1 MKYSS
6 QNTDEE
12 KGSEPAVETAPEE
25 KDNAWKDEPV
35 KRTVINASVLASQS
49 ELEESGDVLIKAEP
63 SATGDLCRFMVN
75 RFLFEGHS
83 WNFADFE
90 SADGSPLAEA
100 LFSIEELETALV
112 NGSTLTVTRKDKSV
126 VDWEPVAREVGA
138 AIRQCLEA
146 EKPLM
151 AEKVIADMPPEETI
165 REGIQKCIDAEVNPG
180 VAGHGGNIT
189 LTGVTGNTVTIHMGG
204 GCQGCSAADLTLKA
218 GIHGAFR
225 KAVPMVG
232 AILDETDHA
241 AGMNPYFS

>member
-1 MKYSS
+1 MRYNSP
-6 QNTDEE
+6 NLDEDQGTSPVAE
-12 KGSEPAVETAPEE
+12 SAAD
-25 KDNAWKDEPV
+25 DNVWKDEPV
-35 KRTVINASVLASQS
+35 RRTVIHAPVLASAS
-49 ELEESGDVLIKAEP
+49 ELQESGETLIKAEP
-63 SATGDLCRFMVN
+63 SATGDACRFMVN

-83 WNFADFE
+83 WHFPDFE
-90 SADGSPLAEA
+90 SADGSPLAEV
-100 LFSIEELETALV
+100 LFSIEDMETALV
-112 NGSTLTVTRKDKSV
+112 NDSTLTVTRKDKSV
-126 VDWEPVAREVGA
+126 VDWEPLAREVGA

-146 EKPLM
+146 GKPLI

-180 VAGHGGNIT
+180 VAGHGGKIT
-189 LTGVTGNTVTIHMGG
+189 LTGVAGNTVTIHMGG

>member
-6 QNTDEE
+6 QNLDED
-12 KGSEPAVETAPEE
+12 KGSESAVETVPEE
-25 KDNAWKDEPV
+25 KNNAWKDEPV
-35 KRTVINASVLASQS
+35 KRTVINAPILASQS
-49 ELEESGDVLIKAEP
+49 GLDESGDVLIKAEL

-83 WNFADFE
+83 WHFADFE
-90 SADGSPLAEA
+90 SAAGSPLAEA
-100 LFSIEELETALV
+100 LFSIEDMETALV
-112 NGSTLTVTRKDKSV
+112 NDSTLTVTRKDKSV
-126 VDWEPVAREVGA
+126 VDWEPLAREVGA

-146 EKPLM
+146 GKPVI
-151 AEKVIADMPPEETI
+151 AEKIIADMPPEETI

-180 VAGHGGNIT
+180 VAGHGGKIT
-189 LTGVTGNTVTIHMGG
+189 LTGVAGNTVTIHMGG